1 MTNKTTPTFLFTDI
15 EGSTR
20 LWENDPQSMKL
31 ALQRHD
37 AILREAINTHNGL
50 IFKTVGDAFCATFST
65 PIDALRAAL
74 SAQRA
79 CLAEPWQ
86 PAAIRV
92 RMALHTGA
100 AEERDG
106 DYFGQPV
113 NRVARL
119 VSAGHGGQILLSQAC
134 QELLRDDLPPL
145 VSLKDLGERRL
156 KDLIRPER
164 IFQVVGP
171 GLPADFPALRTLEVF
186 RHNLPIQNT
195 SFIGREREIQLVKEH
210 LAQHRLVTLS
220 GPGGT
225 GKTRLSLQVGA
236 EMVEAFE
243 DGVWLVE
250 LAPVSEPERV
260 LSTAAATFGLRTEQD
275 STIEHSFINY
285 LRDKELLLIL
295 DNCEHLVVA
304 CALFVEK
311 VLQACPRVTLLTSTR
326 EALSVPGEAII
337 HVPSLTLPGPHETQ
351 DPGRLTQYEAVR
363 LFIDRAESYSDGFQV
378 NRQNAPAIAQICH
391 RLDGIPLALELAA
404 ARVRVLT
411 VEQIAARLD
420 DRFRLLTGGSRSAL
434 PRQQTLR
441 ALIDWS
447 YDLLSASE
455 RKILCWFSA
464 FSNGWT
470 LEAAEALC
478 QAANEPEGLDILIS
492 LVNKSLV
499 IAEPQP
505 SGQTRYRMLETIR
518 RYAMDRLQ
526 QSGGT
531 TLAHTAHLEYFLDFS
546 RQAESQLWQA
556 GAIEWLNRLEM
567 EHDNLRAAIEWSF
580 AARSPGIPAF
590 ALELACNIARF
601 WQVRGHWQ
609 EAVERLTHLLQQ
621 PASQLVTELH
631 ARGFN
636 ELGKFYQLQGY
647 PEKAAP
653 CFEQALAISR
663 NCGSRVQEG
672 FALSG
677 LGQNEAALA
686 IFEAEGHVLGQIEAL
701 SNLGWAA
708 VGAHQPQAGLE
719 YYGRALT
726 LCRAHQHLLGIAN
739 ALISLYRIEVHANN
753 RAKAKATISEALQ
766 LYRQA
771 NDRPGILQA
780 VSWLGGLYLGEGN
793 LAEATSLIE
802 ETIEISKDTGNPIA
816 IANAYTLRGEL
827 LRGEKEYQ
835 RAIEAYETAIA
846 IRREHPEGIPPYQVA
861 YTVHLINMGFVTFFM
876 GDTVRSFEYVK
887 EMIFSEN
894 AVENSDYC
902 LLAMAAHAAKTRP
915 LLAARWY
922 GGVFLAEN
930 NLATPFDLEDC
941 EAIRGLI
948 LQHCTQADFD
958 LACAEGRSLA
968 QAGEGV
974 QALIEEC
981 RRFCID
987 FSPEA
992 A

>member
-1 MTNKTTPTFLFTDI
+1 MNNKTTPTFLFTDI

-20 LWENDPQSMKL
+20 LWENDPLGMKL

-37 AILREAINTHNGL
+37 NILRQSILAHHGM
-50 IFKTVGDAFCATFST
+50 IFKTVGDAFCATFNT
-65 PIDALRAAL
+65 PNDALAAAL

-79 CLAEPWQ
+79 CLAEAWQ
-86 PAAIRV
+86 PASIRV

-100 AEERDG
+100 AEERGG

-145 VSLKDLGERRL
+145 ITLKDLGERRL

-195 SFIGREREIQLVKEH
+195 SFIGREREIQLIKEH

-236 EMVEAFE
+236 EMVDAFE

-260 LSTAAATFGLRTEQD
+260 LPAAATTFGLRTEQD
-275 STIEHSFINY
+275 STIENSLINF

-295 DNCEHLVVA
+295 DNCEHLVTA
-304 CALFVEK
+304 CAIFVQQ
-311 VLQACPRVTLLTSTR
+311 VLQSCPRVTLLTSTR
-326 EALSVPGEAII
+326 EALSLPGEAII
-337 HVPSLTLPGPHETQ
+337 HVPSLTLPGPQESQ
-351 DPGRLTQYEAVR
+351 DPDRLSQFEAVR
-363 LFIDRAESYSDGFQV
+363 LFIERAETYSDGFQV
-378 NRQNAPAIAQICH
+378 SRQNAPAIAQICH

-404 ARVRVLT
+404 ARVHVLS

-455 RKILCWFSA
+455 RKILCWLSA

-470 LEAAEALC
+470 LEAAEALGL
-478 QAANEPEGLDILIS
+478 AAGEPDSLDILIS

-499 IAEPQP
+499 IAEAQP

-526 QSGGT
+526 QSGAT
-531 TLAHTAHLEYFLDFS
+531 ALARGAHLDYFLELT
-546 RQAESQLWQA
+546 RQAESELWQA
-556 GAIEWLNRLEM
+556 GTIAWLNRLEV
-567 EHDNLRAAIEWSF
+567 EHDNLRAAIEWGF
-580 AARSPGIPAF
+580 ASRSPGIPAF
-590 ALELACNIARF
+590 ALELACHISRF

-609 EAVERLTHLLQQ
+609 EAVERLTHLLKQ

-647 PEKAAP
+647 PEKANP
-653 CFEQALAISR
+653 SFEQALTISR

-686 IFEAEGHVLGQIEAL
+686 IFEAEGHMLGQIEAL
-701 SNLGWAA
+701 SNLGWIA
-708 VGAHQPQAGLE
+708 VGAHQPQAGLD
-719 YYGRALT
+719 YYSRALA
-726 LCRAHQHLLGIAN
+726 LCRAHQHILGIAN
-739 ALISLYRIEVHANN
+739 ALISMYRIEIHAGN
-753 RAKAKATISEALQ
+753 REKAKTTISEALQ

-793 LAEATSLIE
+793 LAEAASLIE

-827 LRGEKEYQ
+827 LRGEKDYLP
-835 RAIEAYETAIA
+835 AIEAYETAIA
-846 IRREHPEGIPPYQVA
+846 IRREHPEGIPPYEVA

-876 GDTVRSFEYVK
+876 GKIDKSFAFIK
-887 EMIFSEN
+887 EMVFHEN
-894 AVENSDYC
+894 AIENSDYC
-902 LLAMAAHAAKTRP
+902 LLAMAAHAARVQP
-915 LLAARWY
+915 LLAARWF

-930 NLATPFDLEDC
+930 DLATPFDLEDH
-941 EAIRGLI
+941 EVIRGLI

-974 QALIEEC
+974 QTLIEEC
-981 RRFCID
+981 RRFCAD
-987 FSPEA
+987 FPPEA